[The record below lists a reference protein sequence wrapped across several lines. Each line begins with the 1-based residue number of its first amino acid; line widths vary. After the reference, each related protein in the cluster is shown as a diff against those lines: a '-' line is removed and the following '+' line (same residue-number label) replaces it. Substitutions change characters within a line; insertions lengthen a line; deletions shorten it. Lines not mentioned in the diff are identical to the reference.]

1 MFGFRR
7 RRRER
12 IRKRPFPP
20 AWLEIVE
27 RNVPCYARFTPDEQ
41 AELRGRIQVFLAE
54 KRFEGCGGLEITD
67 EIRVTIAAQACIL
80 LLRRKTDEYPR
91 MRTVLVYPHPYRAN
105 HIQLLPDGTILE
117 GVHTRLGE
125 SWYRGPVVLAWDDVL
140 RGAADIHDGHNVV
153 FHEFAHQLDSE
164 SGANE
169 GAPVLPRRSMYIAW
183 ARVLGHEYEHLIE
196 DLKHDRRTFIDAYG
210 ATNPAEF
217 FAVVTEAF
225 FEQPVQ
231 LKQRHPELYEQLA
244 AFYQQDPAARA
255 ARPERPILKR
265 SETVGD

>member
-7 RRRER
+7 RKRER

-20 AWLEIVE
+20 AWLEILE
-27 RNVPCYARFTPDEQ
+27 RNVPFYRLLTAEEQ
-41 AELRGRIQVFLAE
+41 AELRGDIQVFLEE
-54 KRFEGCGGLEITD
+54 KRFEGCGGLAITD

-80 LLRRKTDEYPR
+80 LLHRQTDDYPR
-91 MRTVLVYPHPYRAN
+91 METILVYPHRYLAN
-105 HIQLLPDGTILE
+105 HKQRLPDGTVLE
-117 GVHTRLGE
+117 GIHTRLGE

-169 GAPVLPRRSMYIAW
+169 GAPALPRRSMYIAW
-183 ARVLGHEYEHLIE
+183 ARVLGQAYEHLTD
-196 DLKHDRRTFIDAYG
+196 DLKHHRRTFIDAYG

-225 FEQPVQ
+225 FEQAVQ
-231 LKQRHPELYEQLA
+231 LKRRHPELYEQLA
-244 AFYQQDPAARA
+244 TFYQQDPASRVADRGSSSGCP
-255 ARPERPILKR
+255 R
-265 SETVGD
+265 